1 MSSSSHRH
9 DRKRSRYARLL
20 RSFVDR
26 TTGRIKDAAGFG
38 HIESDRAAGHGGDGR
53 ADADRTA
60 AAARAAGPDAAA
72 KRTPASKRTS
82 VRTPAGRAAFD
93 AFLDHKVTLKP
104 LVRRHVLP
112 KLPGL
117 PPHLSVGWVQFP
129 ETGGDGYSLAVFTDR
144 NHCAPIA
151 FVDRQGRVFAGTQ
164 IRPDVQRAE
173 PVFLFAKESEIEVP
187 RSRLDGQGPMGSDED
202 DGELFHALQGG
213 IVGRDE
219 TGEMTWL
226 ASWLKADNRYTLEQM
241 RADLPVSLRA
251 DLEFRDAIAIAFFA
265 AYLLPTL
272 DGFVVGFGAGNIF
285 RRLRREAP
293 VGAIRRSIKDTL
305 QARAHGMRASGL
317 EDHFADLM
325 NEAGAL
331 DTIEG
336 LEAVHG
342 AEPLHLYSSPYSG
355 AYFFGWDSSLEF
367 RPALASLRIEG
378 NLNRF
383 AAVSMWLERN
393 ARIGVYPTEDTVT
406 RAQAAQLDRA
416 LLLNPALTA
425 LPLEEEPGDSFD
437 PVHGDG
443 TSALMAMVDAA
454 REAARETAMGR
465 GSRDA
470 NGSEW
475 VYRQT
480 FASLVRKLRLP
491 YRFDVEFRSNL
502 AEGNVAIGFTTAGT
516 SMMPS
521 TRYDENRRE
530 WVRLTDAERASF
542 GVDYNLRV
550 GLMLAAL
557 AFGVDS
563 HVSHVSLHIDSI
575 GLEEAVAEQNSAISA
590 MMNEAL
596 TTFER
601 MRTGSMGGGTKADPK
616 DGDFHGNPSAQM
628 PAAAE
633 TIATTDA
640 PSHTEPSSMGET
652 PTAAD
657 PSSGIDP
664 SAVESSGV
672 SGTSGV
678 SETSSNP
685 EGTTDAADGESVDRA
700 FEDLMQGMDLDEMA
714 FSLSPDDM
722 DGENGGGFPDGYGDG
737 FAGDYGDDYDGEA
750 AGDAMA
756 ADGDVAQDDP
766 IAALR
771 RNPTV
776 RNLVTVTFDRDMF
789 LDHVRSLGLGEPR
802 KVYRDFHAVMD
813 IDGAGALQPINA
825 EFDIR
830 DNKYSPLGSQ
840 EEPELSD
847 QHFSRPLSTVLG
859 AKDALGLSIQRADV
873 LQHAVNEF
881 HRLADDTGSSV
892 DKARRA
898 MEVIQR
904 IADPEL
910 FDIASD
916 VTSALIDGRDTPD
929 AKFTLTDRLDAER
942 VKARD
947 LLFGGQPQK
956 AVEVAESAVADLDS
970 LFAGSGGVPRYF
982 NSYAERVVYNR
993 LFATP
998 DERTL
1003 LIPDNLFYAHMELAD
1018 VRAQLEGPE
1027 KALPH
1032 LNAMVSYAPA
1042 YPLSHLRLSIQLARA
1057 QDWDSAR
1064 AACLNALRVALD
1076 RDDAAFAYY
1085 RLAYAEWM
1093 RDEFDVAA
1101 AAYLMSDYISSG
1113 AVPALEGEFNE
1124 LMARARSQCI
1134 PVPQNVDDAKRVL
1147 AEHDLPVWPAP
1158 ETLSIVRD
1166 AARMC
1171 VDNALFVPARTLS
1184 MAAARM
1190 DEHDGLDAIQ
1200 IQFLRSLNN

>member
-20 RSFVDR
+20 RSLVDR

-38 HIESDRAAGHGGDGR
+38 HVDVGHV
-53 ADADRTA
+53 DADHAGTDRVGDAGSA
-60 AAARAAGPDAAA
+60 AAASNPA
-72 KRTPASKRTS
+72 TPKS
-82 VRTPAGRAAFD
+82 AGRAAFD
-93 AFLDHKVTLKP
+93 TFLDHTVALKP
-104 LVRRHVLP
+104 LVRRRVLP

-117 PPHLSVGWVQFP
+117 PPHFSVGWVQFP

-187 RSRLDGQGPMGSDED
+187 RSRLDGQGPMGSADG

-241 RADLPVSLRA
+241 RADLPVELRA

-293 VGAIRRSIKDTL
+293 IGAIRRSIKDTM

-393 ARIGVYPTEDTVT
+393 SRIGVYPTEDTVT

-454 REAARETAMGR
+454 REAAQETAGGAAEGNGPDDAAGPVHGGR
-465 GSRDA
+465 LRRAPRDA

-480 FASLVRKLRLP
+480 FSSLVRKLRLP

-521 TRYDENRRE
+521 TRYDETRRE
-530 WVRLTDAERASF
+530 WVTLTDAERASF

-628 PAAAE
+628 PAA
-633 TIATTDA
+633 TD
-640 PSHTEPSSMGET
+640 
-652 PTAAD
+652 
-657 PSSGIDP
+657 
-664 SAVESSGV
+664 V
-672 SGTSGV
+672 
-678 SETSSNP
+678 SSNP
-685 EGTTDAADGESVDRA
+685 DETTDAADGESVDQA
-700 FEDLMQGMDLDEMA
+700 FQDLMRGTDLDEMA
-714 FSLSPDDM
+714 FSLSSDDN
-722 DGENGGGFPDGYGDG
+722 DGGDIAG
-737 FAGDYGDDYDGEA
+737 DDDDDFTGDYGGEA
-750 AGDAMA
+750 AGDAMD

-776 RNLVTVTFDRDMF
+776 RNLVTVTFDREAF
-789 LDHVRSLGLGEPR
+789 LDHVRLLGLSEPR
-802 KVYRDFHAVMD
+802 KVYRDFRAVMD

-881 HRLADDTGSSV
+881 HRLADDPGSSV
-892 DKARRA
+892 DKARHA

-956 AVEVAESAVADLDS
+956 AMEVAEAAVADLDS
-970 LFAGSGGVPRYF
+970 KFAGSGAVPRYF

-1027 KALPH
+1027 QALPH